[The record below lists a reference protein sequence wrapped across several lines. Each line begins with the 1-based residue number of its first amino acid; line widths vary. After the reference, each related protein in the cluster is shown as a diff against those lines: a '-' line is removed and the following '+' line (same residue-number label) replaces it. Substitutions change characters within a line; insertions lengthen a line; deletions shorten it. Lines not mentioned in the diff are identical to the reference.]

1 MLLDKTPHTRVF
13 KLSTGEEII
22 AKVTAITDTAFT
34 IERPL
39 QPMTTEAGVQ
49 LVPYMFLADP
59 KKPMQL
65 NKALVLMDTTPTEKL
80 QATYE
85 SMISGIAVPAKPS
98 IITGV

>member
-13 KLSTGEEII
+13 KLATGEEII
-22 AKVTAITDTAFT
+22 AKVTSITDVSFT

-49 LVPYMFLADP
+49 LVPYMFMADP

-65 NKALVLMDTTPTEKL
+65 NKALVIIDTIPTEKL

-85 SMISGIAVPAKPS
+85 SIISGIAVPEKKA